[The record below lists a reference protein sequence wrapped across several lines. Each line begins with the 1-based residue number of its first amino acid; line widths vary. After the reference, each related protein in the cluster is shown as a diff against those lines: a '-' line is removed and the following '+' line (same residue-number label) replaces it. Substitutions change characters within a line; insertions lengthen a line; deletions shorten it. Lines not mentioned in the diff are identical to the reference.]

1 MFLAFA
7 LAGEAQ
13 AATFCVDVVLAG
25 CVQQPSV
32 AEALVE
38 AQDSP
43 GLDTI
48 RVGRRSEEF
57 DVTDAPGEPVRVIG
71 AGRRVPSSGGPT
83 SARTG
88 RRCRP

>member
-1 MFLAFA
+1 MVLAFA

-25 CVQQPSV
+25 CVQQ
-32 AEALVE
+32 AKRGRALVE

-48 RVGRRSEEF
+48 RVGRRTEEF
-57 DVTDAPGEPVRVIG
+57 DVTDAPGKPVRVIG
-71 AGRRVPSSGGPT
+71 AGRRLTELGGPT
-83 SARTG
+83 SVRTA
-88 RRCRP
+88 RRCRG